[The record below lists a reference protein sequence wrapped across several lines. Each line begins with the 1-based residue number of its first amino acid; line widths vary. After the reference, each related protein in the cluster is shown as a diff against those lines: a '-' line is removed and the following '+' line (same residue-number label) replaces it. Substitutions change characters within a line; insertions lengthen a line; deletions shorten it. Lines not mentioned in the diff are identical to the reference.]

1 MGVSNIVLS
10 PLHIKHGKWKNPKL
24 TAISAPL
31 CPYPPKLWS
40 VVCSLLFLLF
50 RCLTVCV
57 FEKHKLQPYHPYS
70 ASAHP
75 NCGQWSVSFFSF
87 LFRCLTVCAF
97 EKHKLQPYHPYSAS
111 VHPNCGQWSQRR
123 SRGLIIE
130 KLLFASSTAFLT
142 FLLLIF
148 NHIQSIENLSLKNQ
162 FLFLNIYQLH
172 SLL

>member
-1 MGVSNIVLS
+1 MKIWVFRNVFMGVGVSNIVS
-10 PLHIKHGKWKNPKL
+10 KNGKWKNPKL

-40 VVCSLLFLLF
+40 VVCSLCLLFF
-50 RCLTVCV
+50 RCLTVYV
-57 FEKHKLQPYHPYS
+57 FKK
-70 ASAHP
+70 
-75 NCGQWSVSFFSF
+75 
-87 LFRCLTVCAF
+87 R
-97 EKHKLQPYHPYSAS
+97 KLQPYHPYSAS

-148 NHIQSIENLSLKNQ
+148 HQIQSIENWILKNQ
-162 FLFLNIYQLH
+162 FLFYIFQLFCWLWNMLWLTKIFCL
-172 SLL
+172 S